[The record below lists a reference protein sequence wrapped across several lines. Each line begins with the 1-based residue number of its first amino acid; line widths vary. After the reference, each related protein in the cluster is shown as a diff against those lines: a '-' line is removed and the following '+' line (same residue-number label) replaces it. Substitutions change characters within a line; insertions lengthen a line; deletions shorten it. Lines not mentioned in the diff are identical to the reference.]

1 MNTNNNTIT
10 IQIPV
15 EDYNAAAVKAAA
27 EGKTFE
33 QWVVAEVMK
42 KARKEK

>member
-1 MNTNNNTIT
+1 MNTNKNTIM

-15 EDYNAAAVKAAA
+15 EVYNAVAALSAA

-33 QWVVAEVMK
+33 QWVVAETMK

>member
-1 MNTNNNTIT
+1 M

-15 EDYNAAAVKAAA
+15 EAYNAVAALAAA

-33 QWVVAEVMK
+33 QWVVAETMK